1 MPEAHHPPWPGLGE
15 ENSEQG
21 AGRLADWRWRLN
33 RLRCMGAA
41 EIGHRLWRRL
51 AIAAEQ
57 HGWFGIGAGP
67 VPAPDL
73 TQRGVH
79 WLVPPRGLEPAP
91 YIAAAERI
99 LAGKFDVFALGGID
113 LGSPPRWNRDCK
125 TGIEAPLVFG
135 KLLDYRNPALVGD
148 IKYLWEPNR
157 HLHLVPLA
165 QAYALTGRPAYGQA
179 IRRHVESWL
188 AECPPGLG
196 PNWSSALEA
205 GLRLISWSLAWQL
218 IGGPASPLFQGEGG
232 REFRR
237 RWLESVYR
245 HQRFIAGFFSRH
257 SSANN
262 HLMGE
267 AAGLFIATLTWPHWP
282 HRREC
287 RRWQW
292 RSRAILER
300 EILLQNAPD
309 GVNREQ
315 AVAYQHFEL
324 DLLLLVLRSA
334 AAAGEPVSQAY
345 RERLEAMLDYL
356 AAIMDRGG
364 NLPMFGDSDDG
375 VVAVLAQGEGGGQS
389 QAFSPYRSLLASGA
403 LLFRRGD
410 FKAKAGPLDDK
421 TRWLFSREGRI
432 GVDAAYAALPLSHE
446 AAAPRRAFPEGGYY
460 ILGCAFGS
468 EEEIRLVA
476 DAGPLGY
483 LAIAAHG
490 HADALSFTL
499 SVGGREFLIDPG
511 TYAYHTQG
519 PWRDYFRGTGA
530 HNTLRVD
537 GVDQSVSGG
546 NFMWLRHA
554 RGRCLEFS
562 VSPRQD
568 YFAGWHD
575 GYLRLADPVAHTRRI
590 SLDKFTR
597 RIVIEDVL
605 EMAGEHEVE
614 LFFHAAEAC
623 EVTQMTAEPRGYA
636 LARDGQ
642 AIHLSLPEAPGGVQA
657 ETVLL
662 RGSTS
667 PIAGWV
673 SRRFDL
679 KQPTATLRWT
689 ARLTGDTVLRS
700 EISC

>member
-1 MPEAHHPPWPGLGE
+1 
-15 ENSEQG
+15 
-21 AGRLADWRWRLN
+21 
-33 RLRCMGAA
+33 MGAA
-41 EIGHRLWRRL
+41 EISHRVLRRL
-51 AIAAEQ
+51 AMAAEQ
-57 HGWFGIGAGP
+57 HGWFGLWIAGP

-79 WLVPPRGLEPAP
+79 WLVPPRGLAPAP

-99 LAGKFDVFALGGID
+99 LAGKFDVFALRGIN

-135 KLLDYRNPALVGD
+135 KRLDYRNPALVGD

-157 HLHLVPLA
+157 HLHLVTLA

-179 IRRHVESWL
+179 IRQHVESWL

-218 IGGPASPLFQGEGG
+218 IGSLASPLFQGEGG

-267 AAGLFIATLTWPHWP
+267 AAGLFVAALTWPHWP
-282 HRREC
+282 AS
-287 RRWQW
+287 RRWQR

-300 EILLQNAPD
+300 EILRQNAPD

-324 DLLLLVLRSA
+324 DLLLMVLRTA
-334 AAAGEPVSQAY
+334 AAAGEPVSKAY

-356 AAIMDRGG
+356 AAIMDGGG

-375 VVAVLAQGEGGGQS
+375 VVAALAQEEG
-389 QAFSPYRSLLASGA
+389 FSPYRSLLASGA
-403 LLFRRGD
+403 LLFHRGD
-410 FKAKAGPLDDK
+410 FKAKAGSLDDK

-432 GVDAAYAALPLSHE
+432 GVDAAYAALPVSHGGGP
-446 AAAPRRAFPEGGYY
+446 ARCAFPEGGYY
-460 ILGCAFGS
+460 ILGCAFDS
-468 EEEIRLVA
+468 AEEIRLVA

-499 SVGGREFLIDPG
+499 AVGGREFLIDPG

-519 PWRDYFRGTGA
+519 AWRDYFRGTAA

-537 GVDQSVSGG
+537 GLDQSVSGG

-554 RGRCLEFS
+554 RGRCLEFRQT
-562 VSPRQD
+562 PHQD

-590 SLDKFTR
+590 SLDKFTH

-605 EMAGEHEVE
+605 DMAGEHEVE
-614 LFFHAAEAC
+614 LFFHTAEAC
-623 EVTQMTAEPRGYA
+623 SVTVEPGGYA
-636 LARDGQ
+636 LSRDGQ
-642 AIHLSLPEAPGGVQA
+642 TIHLSLPEAPAGSQA
-657 ETVLL
+657 EIACL
-662 RGSTS
+662 RGSHS

-679 KQPTATLRWT
+679 KQTTATLRWK
-689 ARLTGDTVLRS
+689 ARLQGPALLRT
-700 EISC
+700 EIRI

>member
-1 MPEAHHPPWPGLGE
+1 MPEAHHPPWPGLGDDSRE
-15 ENSEQG
+15 PD

-57 HGWFGIGAGP
+57 HGWFGSGVAGP

-73 TQRGVH
+73 AQRGVH
-79 WLVPPRGLEPAP
+79 WLVPPRGQAPAP
-91 YIAAAERI
+91 YITAAERI
-99 LAGKFDVFALGGID
+99 LAGRFDIFALRGIN

-135 KLLDYRNPALVGD
+135 KHLDYRNPALVGD

-188 AECPPGLG
+188 EECPPGLG

-218 IGGPASPLFQGEGG
+218 IGGLASPLFQGEGG

-267 AAGLFIATLTWPHWP
+267 AAGLFVAALTWPHWP
-282 HRREC
+282 ASRS
-287 RRWQW
+287 WQR

-300 EILLQNAPD
+300 EILRQNAPD

-324 DLLLLVLRSA
+324 DLLLVVLRTA
-334 AAAGEPVSQAY
+334 AAAGEPVSKAY

-356 AAIMDRGG
+356 AAIMDGGG

-375 VVAVLAQGEGGGQS
+375 VVARLAQGEGEGKG
-389 QAFSPYRSLLASGA
+389 FCPYRSLLASGA
-403 LLFRRGD
+403 LLFRRAD

-432 GVDAAYAALPLSHE
+432 GVDAAYADLPESHDGG
-446 AAAPRRAFPEGGYY
+446 AARRTFPEGGYY
-460 ILGCAFGS
+460 ILGCAFDS
-468 EEEIRLVA
+468 AEEIRLVA

-519 PWRDYFRGTGA
+519 AWRAYFRGTAA

-537 GVDQSVSGG
+537 GLDQSVSGG

-554 RGRCLEFS
+554 RGRCLEFRQT
-562 VSPRQD
+562 PHQD

-590 SLDKFTR
+590 GLDKFTR

-623 EVTQMTAEPRGYA
+623 AVTAEPGGYA
-636 LARDGQ
+636 LSRDGQ
-642 AIHLSLPEAPGGVQA
+642 TIHLSLPQAPAGRQA
-657 ETVLL
+657 EITCL
-662 RGSTS
+662 RGSHA

-673 SRRFDL
+673 SRRFDV
-679 KQPTATLRWT
+679 KQPTATLRWK
-689 ARLTGDTVLRS
+689 ARLTGLTVLRS
-700 EISC
+700 EIRM